1 VSDFQPLDAKVRQHY
16 SRDNLGE
23 LILGALRDAGKSLE
37 NLQPHELAP
46 LDEFHIRGRKAT
58 MELARAAGLRP
69 GTKVLDVGSGI
80 GGPSRCLAAE
90 FGCRVSGIDLSGEY
104 CRVAAMLAELVGLS
118 YLVDYQQGDALQLP
132 HGDDA
137 FDVVWTQHTAMN
149 IPDKEV
155 LYREMCRVLKPGG
168 TLAMYDILAGPAGPV
183 HFPVPWAQGP
193 ATSFLVTAAELR
205 RLLAVAGF
213 SVTSWED
220 TTEAAR
226 QWFRNVTDQA
236 GEAVRRPL
244 GLHILMGEDFPAMV
258 RNQRRN
264 LEEQRIVLCQ
274 VTAMK
279 QLRQMKQLY

>member
-1 VSDFQPLDAKVRQHY
+1 VSDLQPLEAIVRQHY
-16 SRDNLGE
+16 SRENLGE
-23 LILGALRDAGKSLE
+23 LILAALRDAGKSLE
-37 NLQPHELAP
+37 NLQPQELAP

-58 MELARAAGLRP
+58 LELARIAGL
-69 GTKVLDVGSGI
+69 GSGMHVLDVGSGI

-90 FGCRVSGIDLSGEY
+90 FGCRVSGIDLSGQY

-118 YLVDYQQGDALQLP
+118 RLVDYQQGDALQLP
-132 HGDDA
+132 YGDDA

-149 IPDKEV
+149 IPDKES
-155 LYREMCRVLKPGG
+155 LYRELGRVLKPGG
-168 TLAMYDILAGPAGPV
+168 TLAMYDILAGRAGPV

-193 ATSFLVTAAELR
+193 AASFLATAAELR
-205 RLLAVAGF
+205 RLLAAAGF

-226 QWFRNVTDQA
+226 QWFRNVTDAA

-244 GLHILMGEDFPAMV
+244 GLHTLMGEDFPAMV

-274 VTAMK
+274 VTALK
-279 QLRQMKQLY
+279 QLHQTKQLY